1 MIVLD
6 SSAVLAVALKE
17 AGTARVL
24 AALPQALMS
33 AANLAEMLTVAE
45 RKGADGEGTFADVT
59 ALGLQIVAVET
70 RHARIAAQIWRAH
83 SSLNLSLGDRLCIA
97 LALDIGAD
105 ILTSDREMTKVGMG
119 TNVELFR

>member
-6 SSAVLAVALKE
+6 SSAVLAIALKKPG
-17 AGTARVL
+17 AARVL
-24 AALPQALMS
+24 AALPQGLMS

-45 RKGADGEGTFADVT
+45 RKGADGEGTFIDVT

-70 RHARIAAQIWRAH
+70 RHARIAAQLWRAH
-83 SSLNLSLGDRLCIA
+83 PNLNLSLGDRLCIA
-97 LALDIGAD
+97 LALDIDAD

-119 TNVELFR
+119 ARVELFR